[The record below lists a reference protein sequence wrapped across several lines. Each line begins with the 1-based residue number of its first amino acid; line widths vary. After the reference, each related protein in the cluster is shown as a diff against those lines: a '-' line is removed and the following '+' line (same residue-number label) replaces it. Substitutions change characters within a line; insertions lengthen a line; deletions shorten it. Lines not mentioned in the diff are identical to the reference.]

1 MANNRCDDV
10 EYAVVYARYS
20 SHSQGEQSIEGQ
32 IEKARNYAAS
42 KGYTIIHEYVDRA
55 QSGRTDNRTEF
66 QRMLKDTA
74 KKQFQVIILWKV
86 DRFGRNREEITINK
100 IKCKKN
106 GVRVEYVAEKI
117 PNTPEGVILESVLE
131 GFAEYYSLQ
140 LSQNIRRG
148 QNISAEKC
156 QSLGGNRPLGY
167 LTDENK
173 RFVIDPKTAPAVKMI
188 FNMYAE
194 GSSVTEI
201 INELNRQGIRTIR
214 GGMFNKNSLHKIL
227 DNEKYTGV
235 YIYGDRRIE
244 GGMPRIIEPELFQKV
259 QAMQK
264 INKRAP
270 AHKWSRADY
279 LLTDKLFCG
288 RCGSPMVGECGTS
301 KTGAKY
307 NYYLCSKKKRER
319 ACDKKAVRQD
329 WIENLVLAET
339 QKIICNDELLEF
351 IADNTYKYYLS
362 QQQDDENLNALKM
375 QLAEVEKGI
384 ANLIKAVEAGM
395 FTPSMKSRMDE
406 LESQRVDL
414 KAAISE
420 NELTASFK
428 LEKDHILY
436 FLHQFRSM
444 DYSDRNCQRKL
455 VDTFVNAIFI
465 FDDKIT
471 LTFNYTSS
479 RNTVTLTETQE
490 AVAETE
496 SDNEFGCCASSST
509 TVRPKAQFSDGYFIL
524 FIQKSPVQSLKSRK
538 KEGLSPQ
545 ISAIFL
551 IFGIAI
557 LR

>member
-1 MANNRCDDV
+1 MIVMANNRCDDV

-201 INELNRQGIRTIR
+201 INELNRQGIRTTR
-214 GGMFNKNSLHKIL
+214 GGLFNKNSLHKIL

-244 GGMPRIIEPELFQKV
+244 GGMPQIIEPELFQKV

-362 QQQDDENLNALKM
+362 QQQDDEKLNALKM

-436 FLHQFRSM
+436 FLHQFRNM

-455 VDTFVNAIFI
+455 VDTFVNSIFL

-479 RNTVTLTETQE
+479 GNTVTLTETQE

-509 TVRPKAQFSDGYFIL
+509 ICNQIRTTLHLLEWRIRMHLPKAGCT
-524 FIQKSPVQSLKSRK
+524 
-538 KEGLSPQ
+538 KELN
-545 ISAIFL
+545 
-551 IFGIAI
+551 
-557 LR
+557 R